1 MKVLFTVFFLLAS
14 AAVTAQVVETAPKAE
29 GGVYNRITG
38 GVLTG
43 ERSSLSFQFANG
55 YRFGKHFEAG
65 LGLGFEAYYGDRYV
79 PLFLETRY
87 NFTKGNTTPF
97 VGAMGGYMA
106 GLNQYY
112 TTSRGATVGAN
123 IGITHYFTKHF
134 GVTTMLGFR
143 YTQTEERS
151 QYYYIWPGD
160 EPPLVIEEMGR
171 IELRVGIAFR

>member
-1 MKVLFTVFFLLAS
+1 MKALFTALALLFS
-14 AAVTAQVVETAPKAE
+14 ATVMAQTDAPAPKAE

-55 YRFGKHFEAG
+55 YRFGKRFEAG
-65 LGLGFEAYYGDRYV
+65 LGLGFESYYGDRYV

-87 NFTKGNTTPF
+87 NFTKGNTVPF
-97 VGAMGGYMA
+97 VSIMGGYLA

-112 TTSRGATVGAN
+112 ASSRGATGGVH
-123 IGITHYFTKHF
+123 IGMTHYFTQHF
-134 GVTTMLGFR
+134 GVTTALGFR
-143 YTQTEERS
+143 YTQTEERP

-160 EPPLVIEEMGR
+160 SPLVIEEMGR